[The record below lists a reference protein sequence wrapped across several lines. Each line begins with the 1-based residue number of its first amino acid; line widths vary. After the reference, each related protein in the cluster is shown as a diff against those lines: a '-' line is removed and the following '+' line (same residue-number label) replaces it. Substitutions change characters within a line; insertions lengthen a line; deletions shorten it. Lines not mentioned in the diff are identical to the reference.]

1 MSPLKVER
9 PLPFTLLPVLI
20 KSLLISVTKLVFHY
34 GIVPYVL
41 ARGQALHSPSIGAA
55 AKHSETKVLK
65 LASGIGAVGPVSHVL
80 PVQPGSQTQDQLVP
94 SNRSLSPPGGTH
106 LGGLEFELSSEGG
119 GVSGLK
125 YEISSGGGDG
135 GGGDGGGGATQS
147 ERTVL
152 HHDGLCSFG
161 VSCAPVPSEEHVYL
175 A

>member
-1 MSPLKVER
+1 M
-9 PLPFTLLPVLI
+9 
-20 KSLLISVTKLVFHY
+20 FHE

-41 ARGQALHSPSIGAA
+41 ALFQALHSPSDGAA

-65 LASGIGAVGPVSHVL
+65 LASGIGVGPVSHVL

-152 HHDGLCSFG
+152 HHDGLCVDG
-161 VSCAPVPSEEHVYL
+161 CCCVPVPS
-175 A
+175 